1 MDSNHLSERLKTV
14 ASYVPL
20 NSRMA
25 DIGSDHA
32 YLPVYLAK
40 NNKISYAIAG
50 EVAKGP
56 LENAEHEIT
65 LEHLD
70 GVILPRLADG
80 LDAINLSDNINCI
93 TIAGMGGTLIRDIL
107 ERGKNKLNGKEK
119 LILQPNVGELVLRM
133 WLMNNYYKITNEDI
147 IREDGHTYE
156 IIVAEKVDS
165 MVLYDKDEL
174 QFGPFLLRAK
184 SQTFVDKWHNEQ
196 LRMREVINQMNQAK
210 KHRPIDRINAI
221 EDKISK
227 IDEVLK
233 SERN

>member
-1 MDSNHLSERLKTV
+1 MDSNHLSDRLKKV

-40 NNKISYAIAG
+40 NNKISFAVAG

-56 LENAEHEIT
+56 LENAEHEIN
-65 LEHLD
+65 LEKFD
-70 GVILPRLADG
+70 DIILPRLADG
-80 LDAINLSDNINCI
+80 LDAIKLSDNIDCI

-107 ERGKNKLNGKEK
+107 KRGQNKLSGKEK
-119 LILQPNVGELVLRM
+119 LVLQPNVGEFILRL
-133 WLMNNYYKITNEDI
+133 WLMNNEYKITNEDI

-156 IIVAEKVDS
+156 IIVAEKVNETIHYSD
-165 MVLYDKDEL
+165 DEL
-174 QFGPFLLRAK
+174 QFGPFLIK
-184 SQTFVDKWHNEQ
+184 EQSQVFIDKWCNEKI
-196 LRMREVINQMNQAK
+196 RMREVINQMNQAK

-227 IDEVLK
+227 IDEVLNK
-233 SERN
+233 